1 MEAVKDEI
9 LAAAELQ
16 QLTLTDN
23 RMFIE
28 RHTDTSQLD
37 GGLLPLSADPQ
48 LAADTLE
55 VLEEQQDVLDKQ
67 HEVLE
72 QLHDVLQH
80 QQVVIKQQPLKD
92 VAILEQQQQV
102 VQQLQTVVE
111 QQEKLVEKQKDVFE
125 KLQDVV
131 VQQQDVLEHQLD
143 LPTPTEEFAGE
154 NINLM
159 WEVVIITL
167 HIPKPVMQI

>member
-1 MEAVKDEI
+1 MEAVKDGM
-9 LAAAELQ
+9 LAAAEFQ
-16 QLTLTDN
+16 QLTVTDN
-23 RMFIE
+23 RTLIE
-28 RHTDTSQLD
+28 QHTDTSQLD
-37 GGLLPLSADPQ
+37 GGLVPISADPR

-72 QLHDVLQH
+72 QLHNVLQH
-80 QQVVIKQQPLKD
+80 QQEVIEQQPLKD

-111 QQEKLVEKQKDVFE
+111 QQEKLVEKQKDVFD

-131 VQQQDVLEHQLD
+131 VQQQEVLELQLD

-154 NINLM
+154 NIGLM
-159 WEVVIITL
+159 WVITL
-167 HIPKPVMQI
+167 HVPPVIQM